1 MSDFPVTFEVQVLD
15 GGSYRC
21 VGSGTAREM
30 EALFYATRAKSK
42 RKVRSD
48 SGWSLVPKLR
58 AKPMQSSDTWRWI
71 PRQRTGGA
79 K

>member
-1 MSDFPVTFEVQVLD
+1 VSAVEFQVQVLE
-15 GGSYRC
+15 GGAYRTIAT
-21 VGSGTAREM
+21 GTDRET
-30 EALFYATRAKSK
+30 EIVFHGTVAKSK
-42 RKVRSD
+42 RRVRTD

-58 AKPMQSSDTWRWI
+58 SKPLQASECWRWI

>member
-1 MSDFPVTFEVQVLD
+1 MNAVVPFEVQVLD

-21 VGSGTAREM
+21 LGSGTAREM
-30 EALFYATRAKSK
+30 EVLFHGTVAKSK
-42 RKVRSD
+42 RMVRSD

-58 AKPMQSSDTWRWI
+58 AKPMQTSETWRWI